1 MEVLLIRDIFLFNRN
16 FLDLI
21 KLKDLTKV
29 IDVISSVIFSKDT
42 QQKFQVMT
50 QKWNSRIWVLKF
62 NRSS

>member
-42 QQKFQVMT
+42 QQRFQVMT

-62 NRSS
+62 SRSS